1 MLYHPDP
8 HGLEV
13 KVTDIEN
20 YSFLRARSKV
30 VADCM
35 VGRGV
40 GGGGGGVRREGGF
53 LSRQYFVICICHYK
67 KICKQGQHISAY
79 TFTV

>member
-8 HGLEV
+8 HGLEI

-35 VGRGV
+35 VG
-40 GGGGGGVRREGGF
+40 GGGGGGGGCRGCGGKEDF
-53 LSRQYFVICICHYK
+53 
-67 KICKQGQHISAY
+67 
-79 TFTV
+79 